1 MKKVIIF
8 LIFVLILSL
17 SIIILSG
24 CIENPQKED
33 NRLGIVV
40 TILPQSEFAEKI
52 GGDKVIVTVMVPPGA
67 SPHTYE
73 PTPSQLMVVSNAKMY
88 AKVGS
93 GIEFERV
100 WFDKI
105 RETNKDMLVVDC
117 SSGVNLIN
125 AEHGASEHEHDGSEH
140 AGHYHESDNEFKH
153 NSDPHI
159 WLSPKNAKIMVENT
173 YKGLIQIDPE
183 NKDYYKKNKDN
194 YLLEL
199 DELDN
204 EISDALSSVNNK
216 KIMTYHPSWTY
227 FAKDYGLEQIPIEK
241 EGKEPTPQGISTLI
255 KQAKENNI
263 TIIFASPQFSTKSA
277 EVIAKELNGE
287 VVLVDP
293 LAKDYLNN
301 LRVVAESIG
310 GDEN

>member
-105 RETNKDMLVVDC
+105 RETNKD
-117 SSGVNLIN
+117 
-125 AEHGASEHEHDGSEH
+125 
-140 AGHYHESDNEFKH
+140 
-153 NSDPHI
+153 
-159 WLSPKNAKIMVENT
+159 
-173 YKGLIQIDPE
+173 
-183 NKDYYKKNKDN
+183 
-194 YLLEL
+194 
-199 DELDN
+199 
-204 EISDALSSVNNK
+204 
-216 KIMTYHPSWTY
+216 
-227 FAKDYGLEQIPIEK
+227 
-241 EGKEPTPQGISTLI
+241 
-255 KQAKENNI
+255 
-263 TIIFASPQFSTKSA
+263 
-277 EVIAKELNGE
+277 
-287 VVLVDP
+287 
-293 LAKDYLNN
+293 
-301 LRVVAESIG
+301 
-310 GDEN
+310 